1 MTMETRVHIPLR
13 ANRGFVVWPL
23 GFIRRTWVAALL
35 VFAVTACKDLTNVSN
50 PDVIQ
55 TSQLNNPAGALTLRA
70 GAVSY
75 FATYFG
81 QAVFQSG
88 LLTDELMD
96 VSGGNYKGDQRV
108 ITSVQNAYSYPFV
121 GLSQARVNGM
131 IATQAMQ
138 RYDSTSY
145 AQIGELFAYRA
156 YIEIVIAETMCSG
169 VPLATLVNGQPTS
182 APVYSTRAM
191 IRDALA
197 LLDTASTYAAGD
209 DSLTNLVLV
218 GRGRAL
224 LDTGNLAGAA
234 SAVAPVP
241 VAFAYTPPYDGINQ
255 INGVFEGVV
264 NTLSA
269 SVSNIEGINGLDFR
283 SANDPRVPTQGIG
296 VSPTTG
302 DSVYNFLVY
311 SSGASPI
318 VLASGIEGRLI
329 AAESLLPVNG
339 GSGNAWLAA
348 LNVLRTDGT
357 YIVSSGNDTT
367 YNAGEGGIAGL
378 APLVDPGSDTARVS
392 LLFRER
398 AFWMF
403 ASGHRQGDLRRLVW
417 KYQFS
422 EQNVFPI
429 GLYEGGPAQYGNDVS
444 FVPIGEQYNPLYH
457 SCDPTAP

>member
-1 MTMETRVHIPLR
+1 MTMETRVHTKLWATRRSVASALGIIRSTAAATVLAFA
-13 ANRGFVVWPL
+13 AN
-23 GFIRRTWVAALL
+23 
-35 VFAVTACKDLTNVSN
+35 ACKDLTSVSN
-50 PDVIQ
+50 PDIIQ

-75 FATYFG
+75 FATYFSL
-81 QAVFQSG
+81 AVFQSG
-88 LLTDELMD
+88 LLADELMD
-96 VSGGNYKGDQRV
+96 VSGGSYKADQRV
-108 ITSVQNAYSYPFV
+108 ITSVQNTSSYPFI

-138 RYDSTSY
+138 RYDGTSA
-145 AQIGELFAYRA
+145 AQIGELFAFRA
-156 YIEIVIAETMCSG
+156 YVEIAIAETMCSG

-182 APVYSTRAM
+182 APVYSTRAV

-209 DSLTNLVLV
+209 DSLMNLVLV
-218 GRGRAL
+218 ARGRAL
-224 LDTGNLAGAA
+224 LDTGNLAAA
-234 SAVAPVP
+234 AIAVAPVP

-255 INGVFEGVV
+255 VNGVFAGIVS
-264 NTLSA
+264 NLNA
-269 SVSNIEGINGLDFR
+269 SVSDVEGVNGLNFR

-318 VLASGIEGRLI
+318 VLASGIEARLI
-329 AAESLLPVNG
+329 VAESLLPVNG
-339 GSGNAWLAA
+339 GPGHAWLDT
-348 LNVLRTDGT
+348 LNALRT
-357 YIVSSGNDTT
+357 
-367 YNAGEGGIAGL
+367 EGGIAGL
-378 APLVDPGSDTARVS
+378 TPLTDPGSDAARIAM
-392 LLFRER
+392 LFRER

-422 EQNVFPI
+422 EQNVFPV
-429 GLYEGGPAQYGNDVS
+429 GAYEGGPGQYGNDVS
-444 FVPIGEQYNPLYH
+444 FIPIGEQYNPLYH